1 MVAIITD
8 HLSCNCI
15 QSVFSDTFCDSWM
28 QEMLAW
34 NLSLYHRLCVCAA
47 FHPGLGDFT
56 AGGIAGLVVE
66 GEGAVVM
73 LVLSVLAIALSNL
86 CLSPF
91 EVGVGA
97 LEETSPSGGGLCV

>member
-1 MVAIITD
+1 
-8 HLSCNCI
+8 
-15 QSVFSDTFCDSWM
+15 M

-34 NLSLYHRLCVCAA
+34 NLSLYHVLCVCAA
-47 FHPGLGDFT
+47 V
-56 AGGIAGLVVE
+56 LVVE

-97 LEETSPSGGGLCV
+97 LEETSPFGGGLCV